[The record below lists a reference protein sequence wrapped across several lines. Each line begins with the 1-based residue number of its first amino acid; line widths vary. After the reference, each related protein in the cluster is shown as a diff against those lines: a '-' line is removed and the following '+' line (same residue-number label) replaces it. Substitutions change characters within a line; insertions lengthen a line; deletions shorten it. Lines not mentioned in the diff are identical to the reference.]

1 MFQERYN
8 RIVLPFFFLTDLAVI
23 LWLYFIYLS
32 QIQFIYFLLVI
43 LLWTIPSLYFN
54 SFHVP
59 RTYSTI
65 TALRPIFNTVM
76 VFTFF
81 YVIFIQ
87 LGILPLVDS
96 NIQIYF
102 IITFFVFFVF
112 AGLFRYLFF
121 YQYRL
126 RGKNTRNAVLLGQDI
141 SAKRIEK
148 LHQDV
153 IHFGYRFVHNFS
165 SPETYIQNLQNLV
178 NHQKIDILFLE

>member
-8 RIVLPFFFLTDLAVI
+8 RIVLPFFFLTDLTVI
-23 LWLYFIYLS
+23 LGLYLFYLS

-54 SFHVP
+54 SYHVP

-65 TALRPIFNTVM
+65 TALRPIFYTVM
-76 VFTFF
+76 VFTFL

-87 LGILPLVDS
+87 LGFLPLV
-96 NIQIYF
+96 NFYLQLYF
-102 IITFFVFFVF
+102 IITIFVLLVF

-126 RGKNTRNAVLLGQDI
+126 RGKNTRNAVLLGHDI
-141 SAKRIEK
+141 STDRIEK
-148 LHQDV
+148 LQRDV

-165 SPETYIQNLQNLV
+165 SP
-178 NHQKIDILFLE
+178 